1 MSTPPPP
8 PSPSGPSFEP
18 PKRSE
23 TLRVVLKVLLYG
35 AGLFVLLVLV
45 GVGLVAAAC
54 GGLFG

>member
-8 PSPSGPSFEP
+8 PRRPSFEP
-18 PKRSE
+18 PDPPG
-23 TLRVVLKVLLYG
+23 TLSVVLKVLLYG
-35 AGLFVLLVLV
+35 AGILALLVLV

>member
-1 MSTPPPP
+1 MSTRPPPP
-8 PSPSGPSFEP
+8 PPEGPSLLPPEP
-18 PKRSE
+18 PS

-35 AGLFVLLVLV
+35 AGLFALLLLV

>member
-8 PSPSGPSFEP
+8 PRGPSFEP
-18 PKRSE
+18 PGRSE
-23 TLRVVLKVLLYG
+23 TLRVLLKVLLYA
-35 AGLFVLLVLV
+35 AGLFALLVLV